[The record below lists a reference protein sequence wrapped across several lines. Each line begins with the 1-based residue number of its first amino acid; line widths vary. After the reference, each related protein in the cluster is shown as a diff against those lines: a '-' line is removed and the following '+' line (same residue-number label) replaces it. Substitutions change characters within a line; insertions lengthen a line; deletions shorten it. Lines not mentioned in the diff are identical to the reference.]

1 MKRALACTLL
11 LCLVSAQAGYA
22 QIQPSKPAQP
32 LQTGEKTVTK
42 DEINV
47 QTTIEGMTTAFQNGQ
62 IDAVMNVYEPGAAV
76 LFEPGKPITDEQQLR
91 QMFTGMAAAK
101 PVFTYAGHEVVV
113 SGDTAVHIAPW
124 NMVAHGPDGKEI
136 RQSGLSVAVLRRQA
150 DGSWKMVI
158 DNPHGARLLPQGK

>member
-22 QIQPSKPAQP
+22 QKQPSKPAQP